1 MTQILQCRKISGL
14 SEVIRD
20 ESVALCGVYG
30 TACEVTYYSIR
41 HEVPGYNN
49 MVETNKEYWFSFMRT
64 INTMSFLLAFCVDN
78 KQLFFCHRQVSHI
91 GHHHMVNVRDQS
103 TQLDITITFPFLPF
117 NIPTIIETISS
128 CGGILLLK
136 TQRFLLAKAK

>member
-1 MTQILQCRKISGL
+1 MKVLLCVGCMALHVKSLTILSDMKCL
-14 SEVIRD
+14 
-20 ESVALCGVYG
+20 G
-30 TACEVTYYSIR
+30 TIIWWRLTR
-41 HEVPGYNN
+41 
-49 MVETNKEYWFSFMRT
+49 YWFSFMRT

-117 NIPTIIETISS
+117 NISTIIETISS